1 MLNADPLYD
10 RGDRDNRDVRLAA
23 FEWLTALVDRHGMV
37 VPRDRLA
44 AGFDFRGRRTPLVGP
59 SGIFKPA
66 TMMLPLSITTAP
78 SGPYDDG
85 FSPDGLLRYRY
96 RGTDPGHRDNVGL
109 RTCMQRQLP
118 LVYFHGIQPG
128 AYAVAWPVFIVH
140 DDPAAL
146 TFKVAVDDAKGI
158 TDDADKRLAEPTE
171 ARRGYVTTV
180 YRRRLHQEAF
190 RARVLRAYQERCAL
204 CSLRHAELLD
214 AAHIV
219 ADAQGEPVVQNGIAL
234 CKIHHAAFDRFFI
247 GIDPNHRVVVRG
259 DLLQEVDGP
268 MLRHGLQELHGM
280 TMRLPRSRDEW
291 PDRDRLEV
299 RWQEYRALA
308 EVGA

>member
-1 MLNADPLYD
+1 MLAPDTQND
-10 RGDRDNRDVRLAA
+10 RDVRLAA
-23 FEWLTALVDRHGMV
+23 FEWLTELVDRHGMV
-37 VPRDRLA
+37 VPRARLIE
-44 AGFDFRGRRTPLVGP
+44 GFDFRGRRTPLVGP

-109 RTCMQRQLP
+109 RACMQRQLP
-118 LVYFHGIQPG
+118 LVYFHGIEPG
-128 AYAVAWPVFIVH
+128 AYAAAWPVFVVG
-140 DDPAAL
+140 DLPAAL

-158 TDDADKRLAEPTE
+158 ADSEKTLLAEPPD
-171 ARRGYVTTV
+171 ARRGYITAV

-190 RARVLRAYQERCAL
+190 RVRVLRAYQERCAL
-204 CSLRHAELLD
+204 CNLRHAELLD

-219 ADAQGEPVVQNGIAL
+219 ADADAAGEPIVQNGIAL

-247 GIDPNHRVVVRG
+247 GIDPDYRVTVRD
-259 DLLQEVDGP
+259 DLLREVDGP
-268 MLRHGLQELHGM
+268 MLRHGLQELHGV
-280 TMRLPRSRDEW
+280 TMRRPRSRNAW
-291 PDRDRLEV
+291 PDRGRLEQ
-299 RWQEYRALA
+299 RWQEFRVVA
-308 EVGA
+308 EAS